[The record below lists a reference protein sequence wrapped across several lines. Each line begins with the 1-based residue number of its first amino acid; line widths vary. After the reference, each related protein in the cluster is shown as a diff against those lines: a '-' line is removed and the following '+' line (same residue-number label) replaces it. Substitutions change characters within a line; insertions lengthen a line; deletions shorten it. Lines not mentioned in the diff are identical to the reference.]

1 MRGLNG
7 IAIGIQLML
16 PDDRLHSF
24 DLIFQIK
31 LILLFLLIQ
40 VFLHNFLR
48 SFKYYFF
55 EVFTYILLHKLNF
68 DYDKYTIIAIYSNVY
83 TFRRKASIISKLT
96 IQTNVSTKIHVTQ
109 KAM

>member
-40 VFLHNFLR
+40 VFLLNFLR
-48 SFKYYFF
+48 SFKY
-55 EVFTYILLHKLNF
+55 
-68 DYDKYTIIAIYSNVY
+68 
-83 TFRRKASIISKLT
+83 
-96 IQTNVSTKIHVTQ
+96 
-109 KAM
+109 